1 MSFFGK
7 IKQGLGIGTASIELQ
22 VPAQVEKA
30 AGEVRG
36 TLAITAK
43 SDQRVKSIT
52 VKLVETHTTGR
63 GNEQKTRE
71 YTLGEVCPGDGP
83 FQLKAEERREIGFVL
98 PVAMRQSAMQA
109 LADKGGA
116 LGMLGKVATA
126 ASNEKSDFHVK
137 AVADLEGVALDP
149 THSRRITFC

>member
-22 VPAQVEKA
+22 VPDQVEKT

-43 SDQRVKSIT
+43 SIQKVKSIT
-52 VKLVETHTTGR
+52 IKLVETHTTGR

-71 YTLGEVCPGDGP
+71 YTLGEISPGSCP
-83 FQLKAEERREIGFVL
+83 FELKAEERKEIEFAL
-98 PVAMRQSAMQA
+98 PVALRQSAMQS

-126 ASNEKSDFHVK
+126 AANEKSDFHVK

-149 THSRRITFC
+149 AQSRRIWFS